1 MIQESTIHLWSS
13 LSIVTEKW
21 QQRKCFPVESWV
33 IGLNFC
39 HVLALGICLLSSY
52 LPTRRE
58 INILAMGRTEG
69 GKKTQT
75 IKQTQKTWGNSIKSY
90 KYQRQE
96 VEIILAPACIR
107 HERFCNMLILGTPL
121 RIQKYLLTSGTSVF
135 TPLLVTFFLTQQF
148 LFVCCF
154 LTTSSIRW

>member
-13 LSIVTEKW
+13 LSIVTEQW

-39 HVLALGICLLSSY
+39 HILALGICLLSSY

-69 GKKTQT
+69 GKKPTNKT
-75 IKQTQKTWGNSIKSY
+75 NTKTWGNSIKSY

-96 VEIILAPACIR
+96 VEIILAPARIK
-107 HERFCNMLILGTPL
+107 HERFCNMLYSRDSSEDSEVLAYIW
-121 RIQKYLLTSGTSVF
+121 YFSVYTSI
-135 TPLLVTFFLTQQF
+135 VTFFLTQ
-148 LFVCCF
+148 
-154 LTTSSIRW
+154 